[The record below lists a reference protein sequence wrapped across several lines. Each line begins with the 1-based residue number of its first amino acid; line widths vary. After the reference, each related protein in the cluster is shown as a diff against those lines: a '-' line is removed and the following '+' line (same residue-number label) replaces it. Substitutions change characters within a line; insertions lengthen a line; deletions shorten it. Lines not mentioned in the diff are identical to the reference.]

1 MQPRAGPAAGRVR
14 GRSRLETQ
22 LPRHTFLG
30 GTKVDEGQG
39 QKMETNGETKRSQ
52 KNSAGEQRRTGKLA
66 GFEIPGQA
74 VFDVVR
80 CLGASVRA
88 ANYIHLVCRRCSR
101 ERPGNKHFQRE
112 QEQELAAL
120 GDKQPQVA
128 AGSCGCQETNGKISH
143 TGGEGRAGGQALI
156 RMEHAGGVFI
166 AQGCDGG
173 EEGVNGVRERS

>member
-14 GRSRLETQ
+14 ERSRLETQ

-52 KNSAGEQRRTGKLA
+52 KNSAGKQRRTGKLA

-88 ANYIHLVCRRCSR
+88 ANYIHLVC
-101 ERPGNKHFQRE
+101 
-112 QEQELAAL
+112 
-120 GDKQPQVA
+120 
-128 AGSCGCQETNGKISH
+128 
-143 TGGEGRAGGQALI
+143 
-156 RMEHAGGVFI
+156 
-166 AQGCDGG
+166 
-173 EEGVNGVRERS
+173 